1 MVNISDSRDLR
12 YEQTGEIDA
21 FKVHLWLR
29 DDVMPPEIWP
39 GKFSDMESLERNA
52 LHYERLERRQRLMKL
67 FFQPVVWLR
76 SRLKI

>member
-1 MVNISDSRDLR
+1 MGNIADFKNIR
-12 YEQTGEIDA
+12 YEQTGEIDS

-39 GKFSDMESLERNA
+39 GKFSDMASLERNA
-52 LHYERLERRQRLMKL
+52 LHYESLERRRRLLKL
-67 FFQPVVWLR
+67 FCQPLHWLR